1 MAQTIKSFSLFQ
13 QFDNSLTTEQMW
25 AAIFQK
31 SMCHLPYEE
40 KQIALYWNSMS
51 LFQTSVEF
59 LLIDAVFLSV
69 FQLSTWTQLKI
80 RGHFLSGKINFKSS
94 DNNNLQFLKNGR
106 RTRWEINREGI
117 EVRAIVII
125 AQVNRKAKRIPKF
138 ERWKGGSCKEI
149 PFLHSTAA
157 SGLLFGK
164 PASF

>member
-13 QFDNSLTTEQMW
+13 QFDNNLTTEQMW
-25 AAIFQK
+25 AAIFEK

-40 KQIALYWNSMS
+40 KTNCS
-51 LFQTSVEF
+51 LLKFDVLFSNFRRIRT
-59 LLIDAVFLSV
+59 AVFLSV

-80 RGHFLSGKINFKSS
+80 RGHFLSEKINLKSS

-106 RTRWEINREGI
+106 RTRWGINREGI
-117 EVRAIVII
+117 EVRALVII

-149 PFLHSTAA
+149 PLLHSTAA